1 MIHLLAP
8 LDLTCLPAFLRRGAE
23 MPTDP
28 EPYVVL
34 AEDDDVLRRPVARA
48 LRDAGVKVAEARDG
62 VELLEVVGAAARLP
76 GLVIADVHMPRLD
89 GLEALDLLRSMGSP
103 VRSIVV
109 TGSAVDASAT
119 EGVLHVLAKPYD
131 VADLLA
137 LVQGELAA
145 ARAAAPTPKREKRA
159 LRRGRPILALA
170 ALLGLAASAPAAAL
184 AGVEALEG
192 GRARF
197 TLRSPGAKSVH
208 LAGTFNGWKA
218 GEAAWALADADGDG
232 TFEGT
237 FELPAGKQLYKF
249 VVDGSTWLADPDNAV
264 KEADASGNENSV
276 FEPGQQLRVPTGGGS
291 AAAPFGSTQER
302 PATFEAEVFL
312 LDPSTRKLP
321 DFSTLKPTG
330 KVFAETLDI
339 APRKFSDGFPGLTDR
354 FEWFAIRYRG
364 VFVAEKSGVHLFKL
378 LSDDGSK
385 LYLDGHLA
393 IDNDGLHEPKEV
405 VQRVRLEKGNHPM
418 VIEYMQGPALEVAL
432 RLLVHRPDKTEEE
445 LVRVASPPR
454 QTGGKK

>member
-1 MIHLLAP
+1 MPAP
-8 LDLTCLPAFLRRGAE
+8 E
-23 MPTDP
+23 P
-28 EPYVVL
+28 EPYVVI
-34 AEDDDVLRRPVARA
+34 AEDDEVLRRLLARA
-48 LRDAGVKVAEARDG
+48 LRDAGLQVAEARDG

-103 VRSIVV
+103 VRAVV
-109 TGSAVDASAT
+109 VSGSRDRAVDDRAA
-119 EGVLHVLAKPYD
+119 ELGVQHVLSKPFEVD
-131 VADLLA
+131 ALLRI
-137 LVQGELAA
+137 VQGALAE
-145 ARAAAPTPKREKRA
+145 ARAERGPKRLKTPA
-159 LRRGRPILALA
+159 RRPGGRLLALA
-170 ALLGLAASAPAAAL
+170 AALGLSLAAPAATS
-184 AGVEALEG
+184 AGVEALEPGAG
-192 GRARF
+192 GAPRARF

-208 LAGTFNGWKA
+208 VAGTFNGWKA
-218 GEAAWALADADGDG
+218 GEAAWALSDPDGDG
-232 TFEGT
+232 TFEGS
-237 FELPAGKQLYKF
+237 FDLPAGKQLYKF
-249 VVDGSTWLADPDNAV
+249 VVDGSQWQTDPDNEK

-276 FEPGQQLRVPTGGGS
+276 FEPGGSLRVPTGGS
-291 AAAPFGSTQER
+291 TAAAPFGSTQER

-312 LDPSTRKLP
+312 LEPNTRKLP

-432 RLLVHRPDKTEEE
+432 RLLVHRPDRTEEE

-454 QTGGKK
+454 QAGGKK